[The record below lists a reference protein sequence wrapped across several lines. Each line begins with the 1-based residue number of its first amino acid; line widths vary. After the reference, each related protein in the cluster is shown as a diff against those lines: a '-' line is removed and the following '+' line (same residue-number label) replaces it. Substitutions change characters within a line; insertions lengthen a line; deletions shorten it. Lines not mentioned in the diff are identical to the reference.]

1 MEHGGQKMT
10 NISSC
15 NIIGQSGVLKTLS
28 LRRKCFMLIMFP
40 ALVIFF
46 LMISSAFSESS
57 GSDSKTTFIFI
68 QTAVSGSFTPI
79 SGKTGEFIFEL
90 RDVSHDTV
98 YVSDR
103 PERIVGAVQTGKFLK
118 GFDFGIDNP
127 PNAAVVLTEPISSE
141 QDVVL
146 VELTQPQYDEKM
158 RKLTYR
164 ASLLGEYKGL
174 GLKSFIARKDESLPK
189 EFRSVSVY
197 IDDCPDNYVR
207 CYGGYRGECRVY
219 CGYGTGGKVG
229 YCWNWTLWGCYPCR
243 GDYTS
248 RCTGSGGPCDKT
260 FPTECSNRNDCTT
273 VTSVSCF

>member
-1 MEHGGQKMT
+1 MNFLLCTFIELS
-10 NISSC
+10 N
-15 NIIGQSGVLKTLS
+15 VLHFLS
-28 LRRKCFMLIMFP
+28 PRRKRFILTVFVAIITLFSFIP
-40 ALVIFF
+40 
-46 LMISSAFSESS
+46 SAFSETPRA
-57 GSDSKTTFIFI
+57 DSKTSFIFI
-68 QTAVSGSFTPI
+68 QTATSGSFTPV
-79 SGKTGEFIFEL
+79 SGKTGEFILEL

-127 PNAAVVLTEPISSE
+127 PNAAVVLTEPVSAE

-146 VELTQPQYDEKM
+146 VELSQPRYDEKM

-174 GLKSFIARKDESLPK
+174 GLKSFIARKDESLPN

-207 CYGGYRGECRVY
+207 CYGRYRGECRVY

-229 YCWNWTLWGCYPCR
+229 YCWNWTLWGCFPCR
-243 GDYTS
+243 DYTS
-248 RCTGSGGPCDKT
+248 RCTGSGGPCDKI
-260 FPTECSNRNDCTT
+260 FPIECSNRNDCTT
-273 VTSVSCF
+273 VTSLSCP